1 MSAPLLGVRNL
12 SVDFGSADVVRS
24 VSLRLDAGRCLA
36 LVGESGSGKSVLAR
50 ALVGLAGQGARV
62 RADRLEFDGID
73 LRRPT
78 GRQWRRIRGRRIG
91 FVLQDALTSLD
102 PLRRIGHEIAEP
114 LQIHR
119 LVSPGDL
126 DDTVLGLLDSVG
138 IPDPE
143 ERLLQFPHE
152 LSGGLRQR
160 ALIASAIA
168 ARPDLVIADE
178 PTTALDVAVQEQI
191 LRLLDTYRGDGTAVL
206 LISHDLAVVAGMAD
220 TVAVM
225 YAGTV
230 VEQGSVAQ
238 IFGEPAHPYTVELLA
253 ATPRLDGPRGRIPVA
268 PWAPAAVTGC
278 PFAARCPL
286 VDDRCRHTL
295 PELTGL
301 GDGHAV
307 RCLRPGEHLPSA
319 HPAPPRVPPSS
330 TGDTL
335 LEFTDVSHHYPR
347 RDGSPHRTVE
357 QVSLRLARG
366 ETLGVVGES
375 GSGKS
380 TLARLAL
387 AHIAPAAGAVTFDGL
402 PWSELSERDR
412 RPERHRIQLID
423 QDPLS
428 AFDPRYSVERIV
440 AEALHRLGT
449 ASTRRRRVTEL
460 LASVGLDPGLR
471 ERRPAQLSGGQRQRV
486 AIARALATGPE
497 LLVADEPVSA
507 LDVTIQAQILDLFG
521 RVQRETGTALLFI
534 SHDLA
539 VVRQLCDRI
548 AVMRSGRIVETGRTD
563 ELFDDPRHPYTRRL
577 LAAVPRTPLPAAPSS
592 VDRPV
597 LVDPIP
603 KGIP

>member
-1 MSAPLLGVRNL
+1 MSAPLLEVGDL
-12 SVDFGSADVVRS
+12 SVDFGAGEVVRS

-50 ALVGLAGQGARV
+50 SLIGLAGRGAQV
-62 RADRLEFDGID
+62 RAETLGFDGID
-73 LRRPT
+73 LRAPT
-78 GRQWRRIRGRRIG
+78 ERQWRSLRGKRIG

-102 PLRRIGHEIAEP
+102 PLRRIGHEVAEP

-119 LVSPGDL
+119 SVAPEDL
-126 DDTVLGLLDSVG
+126 DEAVLGLLDSVG

-143 ERLLQFPHE
+143 DRLFQFPHE

-191 LRLLDTYRGDGTAVL
+191 LRLLDSYRAEGTAIL

-238 IFGEPAHPYTVELLA
+238 IFGAPAHPYTVELLA
-253 ATPRLDGPRGRIPVA
+253 ATPRIDGPRERRPAA
-268 PWAPAAVTGC
+268 PWAPAAATGC
-278 PFAARCPL
+278 PFATRCPL
-286 VDDRCRHTL
+286 VEDRCRLLL
-295 PELTGL
+295 PEATDL
-301 GDGHAV
+301 GEGHTV
-307 RCLRPGEHLPSA
+307 RCVRPGEHVPAVSA
-319 HPAPPRVPPSS
+319 ASGAVAAPV
-330 TGDTL
+330 TGATL
-335 LEFTDVSHHYPR
+335 LEFTDVSHHYSGGR
-347 RDGSPHRTVE
+347 GKTHRTVE
-357 QVSLRLARG
+357 EVSLRLGRG

-387 AHIAPAAGAVTFDGL
+387 AHLTPVTGTVAFDGL
-402 PWSELSERDR
+402 PWSELSERAR
-412 RPERHRIQLID
+412 RPERRRVQLID

-428 AFDPRYSVERIV
+428 AFDPRYTVERIV
-440 AEALHRLGT
+440 AEALHGSKS
-449 ASTRRRRVTEL
+449 ARRARVRDL
-460 LASVGLDPGLR
+460 LTSVGLDPGLR
-471 ERRPAQLSGGQRQRV
+471 ERRPAHLSGGQRQRV

-507 LDVTIQAQILDLFG
+507 LDVTIQAQILDLFA
-521 RVQRETGTALLFI
+521 RVRRETGAALLFI

-539 VVRQLCDRI
+539 VVRQVSDRI
-548 AVMRSGRIVETGRTD
+548 AVMRSGRIVETGRTED
-563 ELFDDPRHPYTRRL
+563 LFDDPRHPYTRRL
-577 LAAVPRTPLPAAPSS
+577 LAAVPRTPLPAASPS

-597 LVDPIP
+597 LVPPVP